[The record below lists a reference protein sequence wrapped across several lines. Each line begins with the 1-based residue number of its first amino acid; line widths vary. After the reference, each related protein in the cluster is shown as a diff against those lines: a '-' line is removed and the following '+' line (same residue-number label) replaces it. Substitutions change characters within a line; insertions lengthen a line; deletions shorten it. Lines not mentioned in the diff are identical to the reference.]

1 MIYYYT
7 VKSIYLLMCSF
18 KPDELELR
26 LGFLADAFDNKRPNM
41 LKLFQM
47 MVNKDIFNIFT

>member
-1 MIYYYT
+1 
-7 VKSIYLLMCSF
+7 MCSF
-18 KPDELELR
+18 KSDELELR